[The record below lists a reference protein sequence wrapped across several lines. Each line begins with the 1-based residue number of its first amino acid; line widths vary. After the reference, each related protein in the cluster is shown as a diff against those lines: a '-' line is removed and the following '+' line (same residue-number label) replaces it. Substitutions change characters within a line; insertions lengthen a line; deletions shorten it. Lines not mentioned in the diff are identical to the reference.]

1 MKKTALC
8 LIAVCLPLGL
18 AGCRRVE
25 TAPAGASRPDV
36 SLVPRPLQLERQ
48 QGFFEVGPETR
59 IYLDSGDPEMER
71 VALDFSE
78 RFRLASGIGMPV
90 IAGVP
95 EDPHGNI
102 LFSRTNADDLAEEG
116 YKLSVTNRVASC
128 EAKTAR
134 GLFYGIQTIFQ
145 LLPAQIHAG
154 KLVPDV
160 RWTIPAVRIVDAPR
174 YRWRGMMLDVS
185 RHFFA
190 KEFVKRYIDYLA
202 MHKMNMFH
210 WHLTDDQG
218 WRVEIKRYPLLTET
232 GAWRVDREDKH
243 WREREPQAD
252 GEKATYGGF
261 YTQDDIREVVAHAA
275 SRFITIV
282 PEIEMPGHCTS
293 ALAAYPRYSCTGGPF
308 RVPPGSLWP
317 IMDVY
322 CPGDEGTFEFL
333 ENVLSEVIELFPG
346 RYFHIGGD
354 EVDKT
359 RWRACPRC
367 QARIRAEGLAGE
379 EELQSYF
386 VKRIEKFLNSKN
398 KKLIGWDEILE
409 GGLAPNAA
417 VMSWRGVEGGI
428 AAARR
433 NHDVV
438 MSPTSNCYIDYYQGN
453 PEHEPLAIGGYLPL
467 SRVYAFEPTPRE
479 LSAGEAEHILGVQ
492 ANLWTE
498 YVPTNGHAEY
508 MTFPRIAAVAEAGW
522 SAEERRD
529 WEDFKDRMTGQM
541 ENYEWAGINYAK
553 SAHEVRVSAEPDPAG
568 KSITVRL
575 DTETSRPE
583 IRYASDGRNLT
594 ASSPR
599 YVKPLRVKK
608 SSLIRAAAFS
618 GAKMV
623 GHAAEA
629 RFVVHRALAGTAALE
644 RPRSERYGG
653 GGAPVLTDGLRG
665 STFQFDGRWLGYEGD
680 DLEAVL
686 DLGKPLK
693 IRKLSAGFLQN
704 AGSRIFLPASVE
716 FAVSEN
722 GGDFRAAGTAVND
735 RPPLSAEKAVRDFAA
750 EIPGLKARYIRVH
763 AKNIGVCPEG
773 HPSSGEKA
781 WLLADE
787 IIVE

>member
-1 MKKTALC
+1 MIKTALC
-8 LIAVCLPLGL
+8 LIAVCLPLSL
-18 AGCRRVE
+18 AGCLNVE

-48 QGFFEVGPETR
+48 PGSFEVRPETR
-59 IYLDSGDPEMER
+59 IYLASDDPEMER
-71 VALDFSE
+71 VALDFGE
-78 RFRLASGIGMPV
+78 KLGLASGIKIPV
-90 IAGVP
+90 IAGIP
-95 EDPHGNI
+95 EDPHGNF

-116 YKLSVTNRVASC
+116 YRLSVTDRFASC
-128 EAKTAR
+128 EAKTGR
-134 GLFYGIQTIFQ
+134 GLFYGIQTILQ
-145 LLPAQIHAG
+145 LLPPQIHTG

-185 RHFFA
+185 RHFFT
-190 KEFVKRYIDYLA
+190 KEFVKRYIDHLA
-202 MHKMNMFH
+202 MHKMNTFH

-218 WRVEIKRYPLLTET
+218 WRIEIKRYPRLTEI

-243 WREREPQAD
+243 WKERDPQAD

-261 YTQDDIREVVAHAA
+261 FTQGDIREVVAYAA
-275 SRFITIV
+275 DRFITIV

-293 ALAAYPRYSCTGGPF
+293 VLAAYPEYSCTGGPF
-308 RVPPGSLWP
+308 RVPPGGLWP

-322 CPGDEGTFEFL
+322 CPGNEGTFEFL
-333 ENVLSEVIELFPG
+333 ENVLNEVIGLFPG
-346 RYFHIGGD
+346 EYFHIGGD

-359 RWRACPRC
+359 RWRACPKCR
-367 QARIRAEGLAGE
+367 ARMRAEGLAGE

-417 VMSWRGVEGGI
+417 VMSWRGIEGGV
-428 AAARR
+428 AAARQ

-438 MSPTSNCYIDYYQGN
+438 MSPTSNCYMDYYQGN
-453 PEHEPLAIGGYLPL
+453 PGHEPLAIGGYLPL
-467 SRVYAFEPTPRE
+467 SRVYAFDPTPGE
-479 LSAGEAEHILGVQ
+479 LNPGEAGHILGVQ
-492 ANLWTE
+492 GNLWTE
-498 YVPTNGHAEY
+498 YVPTNEHAEY

-522 SAEERRD
+522 TARENRD
-529 WEDFKDRMTGQM
+529 WADFKNRMTGQM

-553 SAHEVRVSAEPDPAG
+553 SAYEVRAFAEPDPAG
-568 KSITVRL
+568 KTITVRL

-583 IRYASDGRNLT
+583 IHYTRDGRNPS

-618 GAKMV
+618 GGKPV

-629 RFVVHRALAGTAALE
+629 KFVVHKALARPAALE
-644 RPRSERYGG
+644 RPCSERYGG

-665 STFQFDGRWLGYEGD
+665 SAFQSDGRWLGYEGD
-680 DLEAVL
+680 DLAAIL
-686 DLGKPLK
+686 DLGKPRK
-693 IRKLSAGFLQN
+693 IRKLAAGFLHN

-722 GGDFRAAGTAVND
+722 GRDFRAAGTAVND
-735 RPPLSAEKAVRDFAA
+735 RPPLSAEKAARDFAA
-750 EIPGLKARYIRVH
+750 EIPGLRARYVRVH

-773 HPSSGEKA
+773 HPSAGEKA